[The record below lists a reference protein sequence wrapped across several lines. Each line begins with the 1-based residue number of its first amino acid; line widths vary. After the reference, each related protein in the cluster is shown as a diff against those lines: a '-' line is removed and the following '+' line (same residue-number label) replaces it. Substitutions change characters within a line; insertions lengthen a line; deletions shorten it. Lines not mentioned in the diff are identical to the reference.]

1 VNSQVLT
8 NVVLGIAVLGLLIYR
23 QMMARRVSAS
33 SLRLTLILGV
43 IGIIEAVNYLSKHHG
58 GALTIAALAGSLVL
72 AVVFGLVRAATV
84 KVWIKD
90 GVAWTQGSWLTALLW
105 VVAVA
110 AHLGYDALFDHH
122 KGTSGVGSATIVL
135 YLAISLAVQRGLVLL
150 RARRIDPSAVGT
162 PFFGGPGP
170 SGGGPSGPGPS
181 GGGPSGGGPGS
192 GPFAGG
198 SGPFGGSGP
207 VSGPGGTGR

>member
-1 VNSQVLT
+1 MNSQVVT

-23 QMMARRVSAS
+23 QMVARRVSAS

-43 IGIIEAVNYLSKHHG
+43 IGIIEAVDYLSKHHG

-105 VVAVA
+105 VLAVA

-150 RARRIDPSAVGT
+150 RARRLDPSAVGT
-162 PFFGGPGP
+162 PFFGGP
-170 SGGGPSGPGPS
+170 
-181 GGGPSGGGPGS
+181 GPSGGGPGS

-207 VSGPGGTGR
+207 VSGPGGPGR

>member
-1 VNSQVLT
+1 MNSQVLT
-8 NVVLGIAVLGLLIYR
+8 NVVLGVAVLGLLIYR
-23 QMMARRVSAS
+23 QMVARRVSAS

-58 GALTIAALAGSLVL
+58 GVLTIVALAGSLVL
-72 AVVFGLVRAATV
+72 AVVFGLLRAATV

-105 VVAVA
+105 VLAVA

-135 YLAISLAVQRGLVLL
+135 YLAFSLAVQRGLVLL
-150 RARRIDPSAVGT
+150 RARRLDPSAAGT
-162 PFFGGPGP
+162 PFFGGPRSP
-170 SGGGPSGPGPS
+170 
-181 GGGPSGGGPGS
+181 GGPGS

-207 VSGPGGTGR
+207 VSGPGGQGR

>member
-8 NVVLGIAVLGLLIYR
+8 NVVLGVAILGLLIYR
-23 QMMARRVSAS
+23 QMVARRVNAS
-33 SLRLTLILGV
+33 GLRLTLILGV
-43 IGIIEAVNYLSKHHG
+43 IGIVEAVNYLSKHHG

-72 AVVFGLVRAATV
+72 AVVFGLLRAVTV

-90 GVAWTQGSWLTALLW
+90 GVAWTQGNWLTALLW

-150 RARRIDPSAVGT
+150 RARRLDPSAVGT

-170 SGGGPSGPGPS
+170 SGGGP
-181 GGGPSGGGPGS
+181 GS

-198 SGPFGGSGP
+198 SGSFGGSGP
-207 VSGPGGTGR
+207 VSGPGDQGR

>member
-1 VNSQVLT
+1 VNSQVVT

-23 QMMARRVSAS
+23 QMVARRVSAS

-43 IGIIEAVNYLSKHHG
+43 IGIIEAVDYLSKHHG

-84 KVWIKD
+84 KVWISG

-105 VVAVA
+105 VLAVA

-150 RARRIDPSAVGT
+150 RARRLDPSAVGT
-162 PFFGGPGP
+162 PFFGGP
-170 SGGGPSGPGPS
+170 
-181 GGGPSGGGPGS
+181 GPSGGGPGS

-207 VSGPGGTGR
+207 VSGPGGPGR

>member
-1 VNSQVLT
+1 VNSQVLF
-8 NVVLGIAVLGLLIYR
+8 NVVLGIAILGLLIYR
-23 QMMARRVSAS
+23 QLMARRVSAS
-33 SLRLTLILGV
+33 SLRLMLILGV
-43 IGIIEAVNYLSKHHG
+43 IGIIQAVQFLSKHHG

-72 AVVFGLVRAATV
+72 AAVFGLLRAATV

-90 GVAWTQGSWLTALLW
+90 GAAWTQGNWLTALLW
-105 VVAVA
+105 VIAVA

-122 KGTSGVGSATIVL
+122 KSTSGVGSATIVL

-150 RARRIDPSAVGT
+150 RARRLDPSAVGT
-162 PFFGGPGP
+162 PFFGG
-170 SGGGPSGPGPS
+170 SGR
-181 GGGPSGGGPGS
+181 SGGGPGS

-207 VSGPGGTGR
+207 LSGSGG

>member
-8 NVVLGIAVLGLLIYR
+8 NVVLGVAVLGLLIYR
-23 QMMARRVSAS
+23 QLVARRVSAS

-72 AVVFGLVRAATV
+72 AVVFGLLRAVTV

-90 GVAWTQGSWLTALLW
+90 GVAWTQGNWLTALLW

-135 YLAISLAVQRGLVLL
+135 YLAFSLAVQRGLVLL
-150 RARRIDPSAVGT
+150 RARRLDPSAVGT
-162 PFFGGPGP
+162 PFFGGPG
-170 SGGGPSGPGPS
+170 S
-181 GGGPSGGGPGS
+181 SGGGPGS

-207 VSGPGGTGR
+207 VSGPGGPGR